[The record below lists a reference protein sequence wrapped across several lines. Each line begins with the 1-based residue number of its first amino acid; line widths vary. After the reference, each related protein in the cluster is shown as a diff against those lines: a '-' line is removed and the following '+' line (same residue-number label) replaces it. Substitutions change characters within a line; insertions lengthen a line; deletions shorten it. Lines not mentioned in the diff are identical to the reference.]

1 MPDRQGAIQAFLD
14 RAGWAGA
21 IRVPLA
27 GDASLRRY
35 ERLARGSERAV
46 LMDAPP
52 DRGEDVGPFL
62 AVAERL
68 AGWGFS
74 APTVLAADA
83 GAGLLL
89 LEDLGDDLFAR
100 YLASRPGAE
109 GELYEAAVD
118 LLAALHRHVPP
129 DAPRYGPAEM
139 ARAAT
144 LAYEWYLPAT
154 GRGADAGGFTRLMQ
168 DTLAREAG
176 STDALVLRDYH
187 AENLIW
193 LPERQGVGRVGLLDF
208 QDAAAGHPAY
218 DLASFLT
225 DIRREVSPALRA
237 RMEARYAAATG
248 RDPARL
254 RAEVAL
260 LAVQRNLRILGTFA
274 RLMRRDGKPRYLGF
288 LPRVWDLLE
297 RDLAHPVARDIA
309 RRIRAD
315 LPPPDPDV
323 IARLAACPA
332 IPAQ

>member
-1 MPDRQGAIQAFLD
+1 MPDRQRAIEAFLR
-14 RAGWAGA
+14 RAGWPGA
-21 IRVPLA
+21 ERVPLA

-35 ERLARGSERAV
+35 ERLTLRGERAV

-52 DRGEDVGPFL
+52 DRGENVGPFL
-62 AVAERL
+62 AVAGRLER
-68 AGWGFS
+68 WGFS
-74 APTVLAADA
+74 APAVLAADID
-83 GAGLLL
+83 AGLLL

-100 YLASRPGAE
+100 YLAARPDAE
-109 GELYEAAVD
+109 TELYEAAVD
-118 LLAALHRHVPP
+118 LLAALHDHAPP
-129 DAPRYGPAEM
+129 DAPRYGPPEM

-154 GRGADAGGFTRLMQ
+154 GREADAAEFAEVME
-168 DTLAREAG
+168 DALARETG
-176 STDALVLRDYH
+176 STGTLVLRDYH

-193 LPERQGVGRVGLLDF
+193 LPERRGVARVGLLDF
-208 QDAAAGHPAY
+208 QDAAAAHPAY
-218 DLASFLT
+218 DLASLLT

-237 RMEARYAAATG
+237 CMEARYAAATG

-260 LAVQRNLRILGTFA
+260 LAVQRGLRILGTFA

-288 LPRVWDLLE
+288 LPRVWELLE
-297 RDLAHPVARDIA
+297 RDLAHPVARDVA
-309 RRIRAD
+309 RRVRAD
-315 LPPPDPDV
+315 LAPPDPDI